1 MKKRTRIIE
10 TRVSKDETRYS
21 LEVLKTVRPLLWYVG
36 LAKKKQK
43 FVKAKFKVYSN
54 IVNSCFEVV
63 YSYYYFST
71 SSKAFDYETKYLE
84 YIDSKPINYRGFK
97 AHPIFVENDFGI
109 TLKYIDYK
117 SSYFIDRHNS
127 GYSFVGSESQFKERI
142 DEKLFVK
149 TSRVLR

>member
-1 MKKRTRIIE
+1 MEKRTRIIE
-10 TRVSKDETRYS
+10 TIISKDETRYY
-21 LEVLKTVRPLLWYVG
+21 LEVLKTVRPLLWYIG

-43 FVKAKFKVYSN
+43 YVKAKFKVYSH
-54 IVNSCFEVV
+54 IISEEFEVTNNH
-63 YSYYYFST
+63 YYFS
-71 SSKAFDYETKYLE
+71 SLSKAFDYENKYLE
-84 YIDSKPINYRGFK
+84 YLDSKTINYRGFK
-97 AHPIFVENDFGI
+97 AYPIFIHNDFGL

-117 SSYFIDRHNS
+117 SSYFIDRYNY